1 MLSKDNIQRFRTK
14 AKIRSRNLDTVK
26 NLSRL
31 GTQKSQKLGQLRF
44 NRRISKTLDSK
55 AIEFLLKNYN
65 PRAPRRVSVDRK
77 SKAIDL
83 HLLKKTF
90 FLLNYLTGNN
100 EIFDENDF
108 TKLFMDFFFQLI
120 NNFKKFK
127 VLSVNSDLMEDI
139 IQRTQQS
146 KLQTEEPR
154 SVIWRKGQSAFLFG
168 ELQDHRQVD
177 EALFQSLHRQG
188 HVQQRAAKGDFKW
201 PGRPAVQPLRFANQ
215 KGALRRQEFQN
226 HSTALD
232 QVLNKV
238 EQVSFQE
245 PLD

>member
-1 MLSKDNIQRFRTK
+1 MGFKIKKSKTLCFSNILYELYQEQDNSFLINNKIDIYKSIYANDEFNLNKMLSKDNIQRFRTK

-154 SVIWRKGQSAFLFG
+154 SVI
-168 ELQDHRQVD
+168 
-177 EALFQSLHRQG
+177 
-188 HVQQRAAKGDFKW
+188 
-201 PGRPAVQPLRFANQ
+201 
-215 KGALRRQEFQN
+215 
-226 HSTALD
+226 
-232 QVLNKV
+232 
-238 EQVSFQE
+238 
-245 PLD
+245 